1 MSFFGGG
8 TDMESFFKEHG
19 GAVLSTTFD
28 KYCYVNVRHLP
39 RFFDYSKVEL
49 QAGKLVLFTGTGCQV
64 NGLKKFLGKDYENLI
79 CMDVI
84 CHGAPS
90 PALWREYAQ
99 YQEKKSGGKLKGIN
113 FRCKDESW
121 TDFGM
126 KEVLEDIPENSVKRF
141 YISKD
146 KDPYMQM
153 FLRDYC
159 LRPSCYE
166 CVAKKEKMV

>member
-1 MSFFGGG
+1 MPWRSV
-8 TDMESFFKEHG
+8 TCVVER
-19 GAVLSTTFD
+19 
-28 KYCYVNVRHLP
+28 VRTIS
-39 RFFDYSKVEL
+39 R
-49 QAGKLVLFTGTGCQV
+49 
-64 NGLKKFLGKDYENLI
+64 
-79 CMDVI
+79 
-84 CHGAPS
+84 
-90 PALWREYAQ
+90 
-99 YQEKKSGGKLKGIN
+99 KKSGGKLKGIN

-126 KEVLEDIPENSVKRF
+126 KEVLENIPEDSVKKF

-166 CVAKKEKMV
+166 CVAKKRNCLI